1 MGTVLG
7 YLCNECGYEFEI
19 GETQPY
25 WVFAGAIVDKYCP
38 HVEEIIS
45 VFTSHGGEVKIRCE
59 DEDWLNE
66 FGDPE
71 HCKKCDRSC
80 LKSLDS
86 PAGALTIC
94 PRCGKEVGKQGLIS
108 ISEVD

>member
-25 WVFAGAIVDKYCP
+25 WVFAGEIVDKYCP
-38 HVEEIIS
+38 HTEEIIHVLTTLS
-45 VFTSHGGEVKIRCE
+45 GEVKITCQNK
-59 DEDWLNE
+59 DWQEE

-71 HCKKCDRSC
+71 HCKGCDSSC
-80 LKSLDS
+80 LKSLD
-86 PAGALTIC
+86 PPGDLLIC
-94 PRCGKEVGKQGLIS
+94 PRCGKEIGKQGLIS